1 MPCGGCGQELIL
13 TKSAIELLEALGEF
27 AFLPVGERD
36 GRAFAVLPDGR
47 RFESA
52 LTALKLYGLADVD
65 PDLPLRG
72 FDYAAMGETDR
83 RGSAALTKRGQD
95 ALEALSVQGAE

>member
-13 TKSAIELLEALGEF
+13 TESALELLEALGEV

-36 GRAFAVLPDGR
+36 GRAFTVLPDGK

-52 LTALKLYGLADVD
+52 LTALKLYGLIDVD
-65 PDLPLRG
+65 PDMPLQG
-72 FDYAAMGETDR
+72 YDYGALGETDR
-83 RGSAALTKRGQD
+83 RGSIALTKRGQD

>member
-13 TKSAIELLEALGEF
+13 TKSALELLEALGKY
-27 AFLPVGERD
+27 AFLPVGEWE

-47 RFESA
+47 RFENS
-52 LTALKLYGLADVD
+52 LTALKLYGLIDVD
-65 PDLPLRG
+65 QDLPLQG
-72 FDYAAMGETDR
+72 FDYAAMGATDR